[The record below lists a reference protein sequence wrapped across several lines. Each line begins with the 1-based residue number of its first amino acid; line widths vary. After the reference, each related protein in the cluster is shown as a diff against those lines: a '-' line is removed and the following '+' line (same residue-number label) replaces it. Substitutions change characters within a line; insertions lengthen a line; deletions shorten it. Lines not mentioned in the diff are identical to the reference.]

1 MLAGVPVVAV
11 CSSPRTGSARSVS
24 RVPSGRRLTE
34 AYQPQVSP
42 TGVMVTNVPVSG
54 PAPGSG
60 SASRHHQG
68 LEDDSSRRSMR
79 GISQVYRRSIATR
92 SRVPSGRPAIRQ
104 HRELQ
109 YHPGCRVA
117 SASIHASSGDYG
129 PYLPHKL
136 ALCRRPGS
144 ADTAVPAPV
153 QDRPHPC
160 LLHVCS
166 DVPVRAGSGR
176 YHAAPGLPVRCT
188 ARQVTAFPGTT

>member
-1 MLAGVPVVAV
+1 VPVVAV

-79 GISQVYRRSIATR
+79 GICAPRGAVSYAPLSGERLEVY
-92 SRVPSGRPAIRQ
+92 
-104 HRELQ
+104 L
-109 YHPGCRVA
+109 
-117 SASIHASSGDYG
+117 
-129 PYLPHKL
+129 
-136 ALCRRPGS
+136 
-144 ADTAVPAPV
+144 
-153 QDRPHPC
+153 
-160 LLHVCS
+160 
-166 DVPVRAGSGR
+166 
-176 YHAAPGLPVRCT
+176 
-188 ARQVTAFPGTT
+188 